1 MPFQQETFLC
11 RRSGEYKMEKPVCTV
26 RPRTVNTRDVVKL
39 PVEGSKH
46 SVVKMSSNT
55 SSHDTQNIHNE
66 MVKRKKTRKRRRTLL
81 IRGK

>member
-11 RRSGEYKMEKPVCTV
+11 RRNGEYKMEKPVCVV

-46 SVVKMSSNT
+46 LSSDT
-55 SSHDTQNIHNE
+55 STHDTQNVHNE